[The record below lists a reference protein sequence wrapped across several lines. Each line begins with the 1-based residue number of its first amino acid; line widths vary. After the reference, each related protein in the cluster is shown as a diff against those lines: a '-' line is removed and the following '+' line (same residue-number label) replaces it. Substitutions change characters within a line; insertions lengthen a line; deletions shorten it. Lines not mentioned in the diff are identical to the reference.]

1 MPPASDPP
9 ITPDLVKKHG
19 ILPDEYERIQKILGR
34 EPNFTEL
41 GIFSVMWS
49 EHCSYKNSRRELKKF
64 PTTGPNIL
72 VKAGEENAGVVDI
85 GDGWAVAFKI
95 ESHNHPSAIEP
106 FQGAAT
112 GVGGIIRDIFTMGAR
127 PEFLLNSLRFGPIVG
142 QVSNL
147 PADEKRKLETCAT
160 IKANRRL
167 FAGVIAGISHY
178 GNCIGVPTIGGEIY
192 FDESFEGNP
201 LVNVFCLGVL
211 RHEQLARGA
220 ASGVGNP
227 VFYVGAETG
236 RDGLAGAAFA
246 SRELTEESREDRP
259 AVQVGDPFKEKLL
272 LEACLELLATDAVA
286 GIQDMGAAGLT
297 CSTCETAS
305 RGGTGVEI
313 DLAKVPKR
321 ETGMTPYE
329 TLLSESQERMLII
342 AKKGQ
347 EQIVRDIFE
356 KWDVPCAEIGRVTDD
371 GMMRVLNDGAV
382 AAEIPAKPLADEAP
396 LYSREAKRPPSRRRA
411 AAISRRL
418 PEIDAIDAAPSR
430 LLADPTIASKN
441 WVYRQYDHM
450 VRTGTV
456 VRPGSDAAVF
466 HVRAA
471 NKFLAAT
478 TDCNSLYCSLDPREG
493 GRIAVAEAARNLTC
507 SGAVPLAVTDN
518 LNFGNPYK
526 PENFWQ
532 LRECVEGVA
541 ETCRAFGTPVIGG
554 NVSLY
559 NESPAGVVDPTPT
572 VAMVGLIEKEE
583 HITTQLF
590 KKPGDIVIL
599 IGDEGVA
606 TGGAVVAGAPT
617 PAGKK
622 LGPATPPGSTPP
634 ATTAPRLQPRR
645 VALSKSLPRPEGG
658 TAAAA
663 RCRARASRAKRRP
676 RFDPRRPGAKRA
688 RLLRRRPRGRARRM
702 LLQPGRPPWRQ
713 HRDHQSAEAPSASRR
728 GALQA
733 APFLPHCSTNP
744 NPASS
749 FPRAKRIPPRSS
761 KSSPR
766 PASRTPSS
774 AWSAAT
780 ICASKSPDKIPLAH
794 RRTARSLVQR
804 HRARRLR
811 MSMREQPP
819 LTRQTRFAFP

>member
-1 MPPASDPP
+1 MV
-9 ITPDLVKKHG
+9 TPELVAEHG
-19 ILPDEYERIQKILGR
+19 LTPEEFERIKVILGR
-34 EPNFTEL
+34 DPNFTEL

-49 EHCSYKNSRRELKKF
+49 EHCSYKNSRRELRKF

-127 PEFLLNSLRFGPIVG
+127 PEFLLNSLRFGPITE
-142 QVSNL
+142 
-147 PADEKRKLETCAT
+147 PPRADRKAETGHRKDQ
-160 IKANRRL
+160 IKNNRRL
-167 FAGVIAGISHY
+167 FTGVISGIAHY

-201 LVNVFCLGVL
+201 LINVFCLGVL
-211 RHEQLARGA
+211 RHEQVARGA
-220 ASGVGNP
+220 ASGIGNP

-246 SRELTEESREDRP
+246 SRELTEESRADRP

-321 ETGMTPYE
+321 EPGMTPYE
-329 TLLSESQERMLII
+329 ILLSESQERMLII
-342 AKKGQ
+342 AKRGR
-347 EQIVRDIFE
+347 EEVVREVFA

-371 GMMRVLNDGAV
+371 GMMRVRNNGTL

-396 LYSREAKRPPSRRRA
+396 LYSREAVAPP
-411 AAISRRL
+411 
-418 PEIDAIDAAPSR
+418 PTPPIDLASIPAVDNHEALR
-430 LLADPTIASKN
+430 QLLRDPTIASKN

-450 VRTGTV
+450 VRTGTLV
-456 VRPGSDAAVF
+456 LPGSDAAVF
-466 HVRAA
+466 RVREA
-471 NKFLAAT
+471 NKILAAT
-478 TDCNSLYCSLDPREG
+478 TDCNSLYCRLDPREG

-507 SGAVPLAVTDN
+507 SGATPLAVTDN

-532 LRECVEGVA
+532 LREAVEGLS
-541 ETCRAFGTPVIGG
+541 ETCRAFATPVVGG

-572 VAMVGLIEKEE
+572 VAMVGLIEDER
-583 HITTQLF
+583 HITTQFFKNAGDVIILVGEIGTEMGATHFLKVCHGRKEGLPPRLDIERELAVQKSVRELIRAGLVQSAHDCSEGGLAVALAESCFNPNGLLGVEVSCSGRPVGGATEGGHASSGASHSEAATVLF
-590 KKPGDIVIL
+590 NESQSRIVISVSE
-599 IGDEGVA
+599 D
-606 TGGAVVAGAPT
+606 
-617 PAGKK
+617 K
-622 LGPATPPGSTPP
+622 
-634 ATTAPRLQPRR
+634 
-645 VALSKSLPRPEGG
+645 
-658 TAAAA
+658 AAATLELLEKA
-663 RCRARASRAKRRP
+663 GVPSL
-676 RFDPRRPGAKRA
+676 
-688 RLLRRRPRGRARRM
+688 RLGVVGGESLAITIGQESFRWPVGQLDDDWYHSIERSVA
-702 LLQPGRPPWRQ
+702 
-713 HRDHQSAEAPSASRR
+713 AE
-728 GALQA
+728 
-733 APFLPHCSTNP
+733 
-744 NPASS
+744 
-749 FPRAKRIPPRSS
+749 
-761 KSSPR
+761 
-766 PASRTPSS
+766 
-774 AWSAAT
+774 
-780 ICASKSPDKIPLAH
+780 
-794 RRTARSLVQR
+794 
-804 HRARRLR
+804 
-811 MSMREQPP
+811 
-819 LTRQTRFAFP
+819 

>member
-1 MPPASDPP
+1 MPADPAV
-9 ITPDLVKKHG
+9 TPELVAKHG
-19 ILPDEYERIQKILGR
+19 LMPEEFERIKKILGR
-34 EPNFTEL
+34 DPNFTEL

-64 PTTGPNIL
+64 PTSGPNIL

-127 PEFLLNSLRFGPIVG
+127 PEFLLNSLRFGPITD
-142 QVSNL
+142 
-147 PADEKRKLETCAT
+147 PPKADRIPETGNRKEKLSAIRNPKSE
-160 IKANRRL
+160 IQNNRRL
-167 FAGVIAGISHY
+167 FTGVVSGIAHY
-178 GNCIGVPTIGGEIY
+178 GNCIGIPTIGGEIY

-201 LVNVFCLGVL
+201 LINVFCLGVL

-220 ASGVGNP
+220 ALGVGNP

-321 ETGMTPYE
+321 EPGMTPYE
-329 TLLSESQERMLII
+329 ILLSESQERMLII
-342 AKKGQ
+342 AKRGR
-347 EQIVRDIFE
+347 EDIVREVFE

-371 GMMRVLNDGAV
+371 GMMRVRNNGTL

-396 LYSREAKRPPSRRRA
+396 LYSRDAKAPP
-411 AAISRRL
+411 
-418 PEIDAIDAAPSR
+418 AAPSIDLASLPEVDNAEALR
-430 LLADPTIASKN
+430 QLLRDPTIASKN

-456 VRPGSDAAVF
+456 VLPGSDAAVF
-466 HVRAA
+466 RVREA
-471 NKFLAAT
+471 NKILAAT
-478 TDCNSLYCSLDPREG
+478 TDCNSLYCRLDPREG

-507 SGAVPLAVTDN
+507 SGATPLAVTDN

-532 LRECVEGVA
+532 LREAVEGVA
-541 ETCRAFGTPVIGG
+541 ETCRAFGTPVVGG

-572 VAMVGLIEKEE
+572 VAMVGLVDDEA
-583 HITTQLF
+583 HIMTQFF
-590 KKPGDIVIL
+590 KAEGDAIIL
-599 IGDEGVA
+599 VGEIGDEMGASHFLKVCHSRKEGLPPRLNVERELAVQNSVRELIRAGLVKSAHDCSEGGLAVALAESCFNPDGRFGAEIEIASTLEDYAILFNESQSRIVISCAADDAEKVMTILRSKNIPHSLLGSVA
-606 TGGAVVAGAPT
+606 TKT
-617 PAGKK
+617 LCIK
-622 LGPATPPGSTPP
+622 
-634 ATTAPRLQPRR
+634 
-645 VALSKSLPRPEGG
+645 
-658 TAAAA
+658 TAAAELSWPIDDLYDDWFHA
-663 RCRARASRAKRRP
+663 IRRAVETDSEP
-676 RFDPRRPGAKRA
+676 V
-688 RLLRRRPRGRARRM
+688 
-702 LLQPGRPPWRQ
+702 
-713 HRDHQSAEAPSASRR
+713 PS
-728 GALQA
+728 L
-733 APFLPHCSTNP
+733 
-744 NPASS
+744 
-749 FPRAKRIPPRSS
+749 
-761 KSSPR
+761 
-766 PASRTPSS
+766 
-774 AWSAAT
+774 
-780 ICASKSPDKIPLAH
+780 
-794 RRTARSLVQR
+794 
-804 HRARRLR
+804 
-811 MSMREQPP
+811 
-819 LTRQTRFAFP
+819 